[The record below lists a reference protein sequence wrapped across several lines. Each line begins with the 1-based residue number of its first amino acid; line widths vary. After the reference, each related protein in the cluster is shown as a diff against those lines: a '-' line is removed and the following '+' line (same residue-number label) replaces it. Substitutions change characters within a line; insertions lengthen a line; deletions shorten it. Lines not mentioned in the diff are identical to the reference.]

1 MNTEIIERIQLINSE
16 IYRFLETEIVWTSM
30 DEYLSSLELVALMDK
45 LEERYGFSS
54 VSEEAVE
61 PKNRDA
67 QILLYC

>member
-1 MNTEIIERIQLINSE
+1 
-16 IYRFLETEIVWTSM
+16 M